1 MNKTALYA
9 ILIALI
15 VPLVSYFIVENNS
28 HDAIQMP
35 RHYFADSVYEST
47 KRGKKITDTA
57 WHQLPSFS
65 LLNQEGKMVNWDSLD
80 GKIIIADFFF
90 TRCPTI
96 CPGMTQNMK
105 RLAESIHNG
114 QRVGDRTNHEI
125 HFISF
130 SIDPERDS
138 LERLRYWANRF
149 QINPET
155 WWLLT
160 GEKKFIYDLAINEMK
175 LGLVDGENVDT
186 NFVHSDK
193 FVLIDGQRQVRGYY
207 SGLDPDALARLQRD
221 VVLLTLEKNPK
232 ARSFFE
238 GKLTVMA
245 VSFLLA
251 IVGVFILMWVLK
263 RKSA

>member
-15 VPLVSYFIVENNS
+15 VPLISYFIVEETS
-28 HDAIQMP
+28 RDVVQMP
-35 RHYFADSVYEST
+35 RHYFADSVYETT
-47 KRGKKITDTA
+47 KRGKKITDTI
-57 WHQLPSFS
+57 WHKLPSFS
-65 LLNQEGKMVNWDSLD
+65 LLNQEGKEVNWDNLKD
-80 GKIIIADFFF
+80 KIIIADFFF

-125 HFISF
+125 HFVSF

-138 LERLRYWANRF
+138 LDRLRYWANRF

-160 GEKKFIYDLAINEMK
+160 GPKKFIYDLAIQEMK
-175 LGLVDGENVDT
+175 LGLVDGEKVDT

-193 FVLIDGQRQVRGYY
+193 FVLIDKQHQVRGYY
-207 SGLDPDALARLQRD
+207 SGLDPEALARLQRD
-221 VVLLTLEKNPK
+221 VVLLTMEKNTH

-238 GKLTVMA
+238 GKLMVMA
-245 VSFLLA
+245 VSFLVA
-251 IVGVFILMWVLK
+251 MVGAFLLLWVLK
-263 RKSA
+263 KKRS